1 MKGDSLAGS
10 RWVYLNWGRENDI
23 GTEEREH
30 FLWRDNGKEGEW
42 AVSVALTSH
51 KRKSFLVHGLGNK
64 KY

>member
-1 MKGDSLAGS
+1 MQEIDLQSGRMISTVEGSLAGS

-42 AVSVALTSH
+42 AVKVWH
-51 KRKSFLVHGLGNK
+51 
-64 KY
+64 